1 MLYKVFIGK
10 MHMPPYI
17 FSLFTAK
24 KSNELKYLSF
34 CVLSDSLTHDADA
47 VHTFLSWILSK
58 IKTEPPNLKMCIYF
72 SDGATSQ
79 YKDY

>member
-1 MLYKVFIGK
+1 MYKLLCFIR
-10 MHMPPYI
+10 
-17 FSLFTAK
+17 
-24 KSNELKYLSF
+24 
-34 CVLSDSLTHDADA
+34 SLTHDADA

-58 IKTEPPNLKMCIYF
+58 IKTQPPNLKMCIYF